1 MHTGGAVSQQH
12 VLWTRL
18 LAHCA
23 GSRWGGDDDDND
35 EDNDGNS
42 SRVAAAAAAAAAAK
56 RAAAERNAAIARQ
69 LKEQLTAIL
78 LEVTDR
84 MFGARHLAASSDAV
98 LPALPG
104 YPCAHV
110 CV

>member
-12 VLWTRL
+12 VLWMRL

-35 EDNDGNS
+35 ED
-42 SRVAAAAAAAAAAK
+42 VATAAAAAAAAK